1 MFGMERRGNFLSS
14 LVSSG
19 ADRFSQAVQENVG
32 RITNTPLM
40 DNVEMPE
47 AQDSFEDS
55 APDMILPEDEGS
67 LGEQIME
74 GVEDFVPR
82 SMTREMQNIQDSV
95 MRAGMS
101 SIGQEQTESLSQFI
115 EQNRNR
121 DILPAR
127 DIMRRRLNHFQIEQI
142 AEKIKE
148 RLESEVKVDRERRG
162 EEPE

>member
-40 DNVEMPE
+40 ENIEMPE
-47 AQDSFEDS
+47 AVQSVMDR

-67 LGEQIME
+67 MGEQIME
-74 GVEDFVPR
+74 GVEDFAPR
-82 SMTREMQNIQDSV
+82 SLSRGMQNIQDSV
-95 MRAGMS
+95 SGPGLS
-101 SIGQEQTESLSQFI
+101 SIGQQQTESLSQFI

-127 DIMRRRLNHFQIEQI
+127 DIMRRSLNHFQIEQI
-142 AEKIKE
+142 AERIKE